1 MTKFLAATSSQ
12 ETSRRLRRY
21 LADRVTDED
30 TVYVVNSQRGGDDTA
45 DKEIIEATEAM
56 EELAE
61 GLPNAETHQLVR
73 GNDPETDIQLFVD
86 EHDVDEI
93 VIGIRQRSRTGKMI
107 FGSTAQQVLL
117 SSDVPVVSIP
127 LSS

>member
-1 MTKFLAATSSQ
+1 MTKFLAATDN
-12 ETSRRLRRY
+12 ETTSKRLRRY
-21 LADRVTDED
+21 LEGRVTDED
-30 TVYVVNSQRGGDDTA
+30 TVYVVNSNVGGDSTSDEKIYEGA
-45 DKEIIEATEAM
+45 DAM
-56 EELAE
+56 EDLAE

-73 GNDPETDIQLFVD
+73 GNDPETDIQMFAD

-93 VIGIRQRSRTGKMI
+93 VIGVRQRSRTGKMV

-117 SSDVPVVSIP
+117 SADRPVVSIP